1 MHIFA
6 ETPFKLPFMQKF
18 NFDTISSIVIGGS
31 ACENLDGIAAFLG
44 NVRPAQKKTMK
55 LLGIPDDSPIS
66 ALCLAVIGP
75 FEINGNN
82 LEVVRHEMEKINTL
96 LSKNSSRLVLI
107 NAEYDD
113 PELLVSVCEGLS
125 NIHPCI
131 GNGIIRTKS
140 STLLAIGGGVPLGA
154 KWRSE
159 HGYNSFEF
167 LPSVNIE
174 EIASE
179 KIQDGLMILSSYPP
193 TFCSEIPPVN
203 SDWVMQDPS
212 VRRKFLDSTF
222 EMDKLYHYIVSAGIN
237 GVKWFA
243 NCNSEKM
250 KSNDVTIIDKASFET
265 YNPDGMAMKASF
277 KSGLCDI
284 NTVEVRMPFYHDY
297 EMRNIEVEVN
307 NDNQVRRG

>member
-6 ETPFKLPFMQKF
+6 ETPFKLPLMQKF
-18 NFDTISSIVIGGS
+18 NFDTIGSIVIGGS
-31 ACENLDGIAAFLG
+31 ACENLDGIAAFLNNG
-44 NVRPAQKKTMK
+44 RQAQKKTMK
-55 LLGIPDDSPIS
+55 MLGLPEDSPIFG
-66 ALCLAVIGP
+66 LCLAVIGP

-82 LEVVRHEMEKINTL
+82 LEAVRHEMEKINTL

-113 PELLVSVCEGLS
+113 PELLNGVCEGLS

-140 STLLAIGGGVPLGA
+140 STLLVIGGGVPLGA

-203 SDWVMQDPS
+203 SDWVKQEPS
-212 VRRKFLDSTF
+212 VRKKFLDSTF
-222 EMDKLYHYIVSAGIN
+222 EMDKLYHYIVSVGIN

-243 NCNSEKM
+243 NSNSEKM
-250 KSNDVTIIDKASFET
+250 KSNDVTIIDKTSFEI
-265 YNPDGMAMKASF
+265 YNPDERGLKATF
-277 KSGLCDI
+277 KSGLCDV
-284 NTVEVRMPFYHDY
+284 NSVEVRMPFYHGYDI
-297 EMRNIEVEVN
+297 RNIDVEVN
-307 NDNQVRRG
+307 GDNQVQRG